1 MRLSNNYV
9 YHMSHGEAALIP
21 TGDTE
26 FSGLVRGNKTL
37 GAILELL
44 QSDTTEEEMIRKL
57 TERFLGRLTSNR
69 RNSQYRIQ
77 PIEVMYYIVN
87 HMSNSYE

>member
-1 MRLSNNYV
+1 M
-9 YHMSHGEAALIP
+9 EAALIP

-57 TERFLGRLTSNR
+57 TERFNVTEETA
-69 RNSQYRIQ
+69 SQDVKRVLSELRKIGA
-77 PIEVMYYIVN
+77 IDE
-87 HMSNSYE
+87 

>member
-26 FSGLVRGNKTL
+26 FSVW
-37 GAILELL
+37 
-44 QSDTTEEEMIRKL
+44 
-57 TERFLGRLTSNR
+57 
-69 RNSQYRIQ
+69 
-77 PIEVMYYIVN
+77 
-87 HMSNSYE
+87 

>member
-9 YHMSHGEAALIP
+9 YHMSVGEAALIL

-57 TERFLGRLTSNR
+57 TERFNVTEETASRECEKSTVR
-69 RNSQYRIQ
+69 TAKDWRD
-77 PIEVMYYIVN
+77 
-87 HMSNSYE
+87 

>member
-1 MRLSNNYV
+1 M
-9 YHMSHGEAALIP
+9 EAALIP

-37 GAILELL
+37 GVILELL

-57 TERFLGRLTSNR
+57 TERFNVTEETASRDVKRVLSELRKIGA
-69 RNSQYRIQ
+69 ID
-77 PIEVMYYIVN
+77 E
-87 HMSNSYE
+87 

>member
-37 GAILELL
+37 GALLELL

-57 TERFLGRLTSNR
+57 TERFNVTEETASRDVKRVLSELRKIGA
-69 RNSQYRIQ
+69 ID
-77 PIEVMYYIVN
+77 E
-87 HMSNSYE
+87 

>member
-9 YHMSHGEAALIP
+9 YHMSVGEAALIP

-57 TERFLGRLTSNR
+57 TERFNVTEETASRDVKRVLSELRKIGA
-69 RNSQYRIQ
+69 ID
-77 PIEVMYYIVN
+77 E
-87 HMSNSYE
+87 

>member
-57 TERFLGRLTSNR
+57 TERFNVTEETASRDVKRVLSELCKIGA
-69 RNSQYRIQ
+69 ID
-77 PIEVMYYIVN
+77 E
-87 HMSNSYE
+87 

>member
-1 MRLSNNYV
+1 MSITC
-9 YHMSHGEAALIP
+9 HMERLIP

-37 GAILELL
+37 GVILELL

-57 TERFLGRLTSNR
+57 TERFNVTEETASRDVKRVLSELRKIGA
-69 RNSQYRIQ
+69 ID
-77 PIEVMYYIVN
+77 E
-87 HMSNSYE
+87 

>member
-9 YHMSHGEAALIP
+9 YHMSHGEAVLIP

-37 GAILELL
+37 GVILELL

-57 TERFLGRLTSNR
+57 TERFNVTEETA
-69 RNSQYRIQ
+69 SQDVKRVLSELRKIGA
-77 PIEVMYYIVN
+77 IDE
-87 HMSNSYE
+87 

>member
-57 TERFLGRLTSNR
+57 TERFNVTEETASRDVKRVLSELRKIGA
-69 RNSQYRIQ
+69 ID
-77 PIEVMYYIVN
+77 E
-87 HMSNSYE
+87 

>member
-37 GAILELL
+37 GVILELL

-57 TERFLGRLTSNR
+57 TERFNVTEETASRDVKRVLSELRKIGAIDE
-69 RNSQYRIQ
+69 Q
-77 PIEVMYYIVN
+77 
-87 HMSNSYE
+87 

>member
-37 GAILELL
+37 GVILELL

-57 TERFLGRLTSNR
+57 TERFNVTEETASRDVKRVLSELRKIGA
-69 RNSQYRIQ
+69 ID
-77 PIEVMYYIVN
+77 E
-87 HMSNSYE
+87 

>member
-37 GAILELL
+37 GVILELL
-44 QSDTTEEEMIRKL
+44 QSDTIEEEMIRKL
-57 TERFLGRLTSNR
+57 TERFNVTEETASRDVKRVLSELRKIGA
-69 RNSQYRIQ
+69 ID
-77 PIEVMYYIVN
+77 E
-87 HMSNSYE
+87 

>member
-1 MRLSNNYV
+1 MRLSENYV

-21 TGDTE
+21 TGDVE

-44 QSDTTEEEMIRKL
+44 QSDTTEEEMTRKL
-57 TERFLGRLTSNR
+57 TERFSVSEETASRDIKRVLSELRKIGA
-69 RNSQYRIQ
+69 
-77 PIEVMYYIVN
+77 IE
-87 HMSNSYE
+87 E

>member
-57 TERFLGRLTSNR
+57 TERFNVSEKTACRDVKRVLSELRKIGA
-69 RNSQYRIQ
+69 ID
-77 PIEVMYYIVN
+77 E
-87 HMSNSYE
+87 

>member
-1 MRLSNNYV
+1 MSITC
-9 YHMSHGEAALIP
+9 HMEAALIP

-57 TERFLGRLTSNR
+57 TERFNVTEETASRDVKRVLSELRKIGA
-69 RNSQYRIQ
+69 ID
-77 PIEVMYYIVN
+77 E
-87 HMSNSYE
+87 

>member
-1 MRLSNNYV
+1 M
-9 YHMSHGEAALIP
+9 EAALIP

-37 GAILELL
+37 GVILELL

-57 TERFLGRLTSNR
+57 TERFNVTEETA
-69 RNSQYRIQ
+69 SQDVKRVLSELRKIGA
-77 PIEVMYYIVN
+77 IDE
-87 HMSNSYE
+87 